1 MIYINQNIE
10 NDIVMDL
17 QRLSTVELRQICYFL
32 AIVEADNNF
41 SRAADRLQIEQ
52 PPLSQRVRSLEKAL
66 QVQLFDRSHRPLQL
80 TAAGKVFLAE
90 AQLALIHLERGITQA
105 KRASRGELGQLT
117 IGISSAV
124 SNSILPDILR
134 AFRQHYPDVEL
145 ELRELTMEQ
154 QLQELRDRRLDVGFE
169 HIPAAYNQDQQL
181 QLLPLFQEELL
192 VALPE
197 THPLAAQAAISLATL
212 AQESLLLPSLKA
224 FPFYQEVLLQFQ
236 QAGLTPNVIQ
246 NAKATWLLTL
256 LSLVAAGVG
265 VAILPSS
272 NVQSLHRTG
281 VIYRAISDLTL
292 TRQLS
297 AIWRSDQASPVLQA
311 FLQILQTVP
320 LTRKSSI

>member
-1 MIYINQNIE
+1 
-10 NDIVMDL
+10 MDL
-17 QRLSTVELRQICYFL
+17 QQLSTLELRQICYFL

-80 TAAGKVFLAE
+80 TAAGKTFLAE
-90 AQLALIHLERGITQA
+90 VQLALMHLERGITQA
-105 KRASRGELGQLT
+105 KRAHGGELGQLT

-124 SNSILPDILR
+124 SNSVLPDILR
-134 AFRQHYPDVEL
+134 TFRQQYPDVEL

-154 QLQELRDRRLDVGFE
+154 QLQELRDRHLDIGFE
-169 HIPAAYNQDQQL
+169 HIPAPYNQDQQL
-181 QLLPLFQEELL
+181 QLLPLFQEQLV

-197 THPLAAQAAISLATL
+197 THPLTAQPSISLATL
-212 AQESLLLPSLKA
+212 AQESILLPSLKA
-224 FPFYQEVLLQFQ
+224 FPFYQEVLNQFE
-236 QAGLTPNVIQ
+236 QAGLTPNVMQ

-256 LSLVAAGVG
+256 LSLVAAGMG

-272 NVQSLHRTG
+272 NVQSLRRTG
-281 VIYRAISDLTL
+281 VVYRAIADLTL

-297 AIWRSDQASPVLQA
+297 AIWRSDNGSPVLQA
-311 FLQILQTVP
+311 FLQILQTLS
-320 LTRKSSI
+320 LTRKLPI

>member
-1 MIYINQNIE
+1 
-10 NDIVMDL
+10 MDL
-17 QRLSTVELRQICYFL
+17 QRLSRLELRQICYFL
-32 AIVEADNNF
+32 TVVEADNNF

-90 AQLALIHLERGITQA
+90 AQLALQHLERGMAQA

-124 SNSILPDILR
+124 SNSVLPDILR
-134 AFRQHYPDVEL
+134 MFRQQYPDVAL

-154 QLQELRDRRLDVGFE
+154 QLQELRDRRLDIGFE
-169 HIPAAYNQDQQL
+169 HIPAPYSQDQRF
-181 QLLPLFQEELL
+181 QLLPLFQEELV
-192 VALPE
+192 VALPD
-197 THPLAAQAAISLATL
+197 THPLTAQSSISLATL
-212 AQESLLLPSLKA
+212 AQESILLPSLQA
-224 FPFYQEVLLQFQ
+224 FPFYQEVLNQFQ
-236 QAGLTPNVIQ
+236 QAGLTPNVMQ
-246 NAKATWLLTL
+246 NARATWLLTL

-272 NVQSLHRTG
+272 NVQSIQRTG
-281 VIYRAISDLTL
+281 VVYRAIADLTL

-297 AIWRSDQASPVLQA
+297 AIWRSDNGSPVLPA
-311 FLQILQTVP
+311 FLQILP
-320 LTRKSSI
+320 MISRKLEI